1 MLAKKCLYLESWLTA
16 LVNTDDCRM
25 LNSPVE
31 SYNHLGLIFFFK
43 LPLNSI
49 LFDTLLSTMRK
60 NVYNRK
66 SSVLN
71 RPTWAQD
78 NGGGWGKG
86 DAGRKNLIN
95 GIRWRRKPCLN

>member
-1 MLAKKCLYLESWLTA
+1 MLAKKCLYQESWLTA

-49 LFDTLLSTMRK
+49 LFYTLLSTMRK

-86 DAGRKNLIN
+86 LMLGGRISSMA
-95 GIRWRRKPCLN
+95 